1 MSVLPAEVPKQPSA
15 DLAALTG
22 ARICH
27 DLVSPVGAISNGLE
41 LLSLSPGAPVGP
53 EMELIAESCASAQAR
68 LGFYRVA
75 FGKRSVSE
83 VIGSGDAAALVQ
95 GHFADTRLEAAWA
108 AEGALPRA
116 EVQLAFLALLCVET
130 ALPRGG
136 AVRVARQGGRWELTG
151 EGPRVAADP
160 ALVAVLQG
168 AGGTQTLTP
177 AQVQFALLALHAVQ
191 AGRQALAE
199 ADARRIALSV

>member
-15 DLAALTG
+15 DLAALIG

-68 LGFYRVA
+68 LGFYRIA
-75 FGKRSVSE
+75 FGRRSVSE

-108 AEGALPRA
+108 AEGPLPRA

-136 AVRVARQGGRWELTG
+136 AVRVDREGGRWHLHA
-151 EGPRVAADP
+151 EGPRVAAHP
-160 ALVAVLQG
+160 ALLAILRG
-168 AGGTQTLTP
+168 DAPASDITP
-177 AQVQFALLALHAVQ
+177 AQVQFALLALRMSE
-191 AGRQALAE
+191 AGRQTLTEAAE
-199 ADARRIALSV
+199 DRIAMTV

>member
-1 MSVLPAEVPKQPSA
+1 MSGLPAEVSQQANA
-15 DLAALTG
+15 DLAALIG

-41 LLSLSPGAPVGP
+41 LLSLSPRVPAGP

-83 VIGSGDAAALVQ
+83 VMSGGDAAALVRGQ
-95 GHFADTRLEAAWA
+95 FADTRLDAAWSLRDP
-108 AEGALPRA
+108 LPRA
-116 EVQLAFLALLCVET
+116 EVQLAFLALLCLET

-136 AVRVARQGGRWELTG
+136 TVQVDRESGRWQMRA
-151 EGPRVAADP
+151 EGPRVVADP
-160 ALVAVLQG
+160 GLLAVLRD
-168 AGGTQTLTP
+168 AAPADDLTP
-177 AQVQFALLALHAVQ
+177 AQVQFALLALRTAQ
-191 AGRQALAE
+191 AGRQTQTE
-199 ADARRIALSV
+199 AGEDRIAMTV